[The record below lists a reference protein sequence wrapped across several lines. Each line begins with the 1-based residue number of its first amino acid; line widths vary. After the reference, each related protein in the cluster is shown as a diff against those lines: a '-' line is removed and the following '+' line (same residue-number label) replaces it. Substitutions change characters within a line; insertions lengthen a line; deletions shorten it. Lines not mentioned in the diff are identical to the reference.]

1 MSSTK
6 KVYTYSASDANSIAT
21 EYSYSIF
28 FSSSSSY
35 SPSFVG
41 LHLPLDSYTFR
52 MYGTFFFYF
61 RNHLEGLLLSLLRLS
76 FSSILPF
83 NIDLFSVLSVIP
95 SFFKVVAHQSS
106 ANTCVCPFGSL
117 LAFKRVKL
125 FTGLMTY

>member
-41 LHLPLDSYTFR
+41 LHLPLDLYTFR

-61 RNHLEGLLLSLLRLS
+61 RNHLEGLLLSLLRLRLAAFCHS
-76 FSSILPF
+76 TLTCFLFCQLYHLFLKSWPINRVPILVF
-83 NIDLFSVLSVIP
+83 VRLGVFWLS
-95 SFFKVVAHQSS
+95 KE
-106 ANTCVCPFGSL
+106 
-117 LAFKRVKL
+117 
-125 FTGLMTY
+125 